1 LQAASSF
8 DLFITASLA
17 HGVETGLPRYCLS
30 RNRSS
35 QIHSFC
41 RVTHQACAWHRLCNS
56 QKKTKS
62 AISDGKMKA
71 RHSGDSIGRLEIIFY
86 VAALLL
92 GLGSIVG
99 AWTFSILIALILFA
113 ILYGI
118 LRDALALSRSK
129 SREKRSAAHDHA
141 QRVD

>member
-1 LQAASSF
+1 
-8 DLFITASLA
+8 
-17 HGVETGLPRYCLS
+17 
-30 RNRSS
+30 
-35 QIHSFC
+35 
-41 RVTHQACAWHRLCNS
+41 
-56 QKKTKS
+56 
-62 AISDGKMKA
+62 MKA

-118 LRDALALSRSK
+118 IRDALALSLSNTRKTICRTRSCAT
-129 SREKRSAAHDHA
+129 SGLTD
-141 QRVD
+141 

>member
-1 LQAASSF
+1 
-8 DLFITASLA
+8 
-17 HGVETGLPRYCLS
+17 
-30 RNRSS
+30 
-35 QIHSFC
+35 
-41 RVTHQACAWHRLCNS
+41 
-56 QKKTKS
+56 
-62 AISDGKMKA
+62 MKA
-71 RHSGDSIGRLEIIFY
+71 RHSGDSIGRLEILFY

-118 LRDALALSRSK
+118 IRDALALSRSK
-129 SREKRSAAHDHA
+129 SREKRSPAHDHV